1 MGEGE
6 VGIKHL
12 TGPLKSLLLFLS
24 ILVLVIPA
32 VWWCVESDSRIDSV
46 EDSVKKAEIDY
57 NKKFDKADMSI
68 NEVEDSVNKA
78 EEESKEKFLEVN
90 EAVEDLDDK
99 VVLLEKHEIERMA
112 EYKALAN
119 QLERFESTQ
128 QLMLAELKRLER
140 GE

>member
-6 VGIKHL
+6 VGIRHL

-46 EDSVKKAEIDY
+46 EKSVKEI
-57 NKKFDKADMSI
+57 A
-68 NEVEDSVNKA
+68 VES
-78 EEESKEKFLEVN
+78 EEKFKEVDSSI
-90 EAVEDLDDK
+90 EDVEDK
-99 VVLLEKHEIERMA
+99 VVLLEKHEIERIG
-112 EYKALAN
+112 EYKALGEKLN
-119 QLERFESTQ
+119 RTESTL
-128 QLMLAELKRLER
+128 QLVLVELKRLER